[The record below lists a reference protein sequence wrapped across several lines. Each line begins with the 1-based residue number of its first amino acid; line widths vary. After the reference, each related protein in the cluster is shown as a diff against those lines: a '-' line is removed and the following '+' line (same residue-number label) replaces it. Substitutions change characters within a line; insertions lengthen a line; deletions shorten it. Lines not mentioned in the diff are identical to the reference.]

1 MPFMRLIKR
10 IILFIFFPAVSFAGI
25 GDNPLLGIKSSSM
38 GGTITSIGFD
48 GSAAFYNPATMTF
61 LKKNYINLGINYTS
75 PKSIF
80 LMNTG
85 EKYYTSKS
93 SLLPVSL
100 YGVYKFTDKIDLG
113 LAINN
118 PFQNNVSWDK
128 TWAGKYICI
137 SNKSNVQNIQPAI
150 SYRIN
155 DKFSIGGGLMFTLYR
170 HQASKAINYESS
182 AGDVI
187 MNYDLKG
194 SALGLNLGLNYNY
207 KKWHMGFAMRS
218 GLNYKKAKGEI
229 TLENAP
235 SSLLANGVLPSSN
248 AEVTANI
255 KLPSVISLGAAY
267 ELDQNWLLTMDVNIF
282 NWTNIDSLKLE
293 VANYD
298 QYNFKVDQDLSSSYA
313 IRFGARYNYS
323 KKLVFR
329 GGFAFDLAPV
339 LNTYVHPAYPEYNKF
354 IYTGGASYQ
363 LKKSFSVDAFVGYSD
378 IKERKETKN
387 INNFNGTYKA
397 NAFIGGIGLNYEF

>member
-1 MPFMRLIKR
+1 VI
-10 IILFIFFPAVSFAGI
+10 SFAGI
-25 GDNPLLGIKSSSM
+25 ADNPLLGIKSSAM

-61 LKKNYINLGINYTS
+61 LKKNFLNLGFNYNS
-75 PKSIF
+75 PKTIF

-85 EKYYTSKS
+85 EKYYSSKS
-93 SLLPVSL
+93 NSSPISL
-100 YGVYKFTDKIDLG
+100 YGVYKFTDKVDLG

-118 PFQNNVSWDK
+118 PFQNNISWDK
-128 TWAGKYICI
+128 NWAGKYICI
-137 SNKSNVQNIQPAI
+137 SNKSAVQSIQPAI
-150 SYRIN
+150 SYRVN
-155 DKFSIGGGLMFTLYR
+155 NKFSVGGGLMLTFYH
-170 HQASKAINYESS
+170 HQVSRALNYENAS
-182 AGDVI
+182 GDVI

-194 SALGLNLGLNYNY
+194 TALGLNLGLNYND
-207 KKWHMGFAMRS
+207 KKWHLGFALRT
-218 GLNYKKAKGEI
+218 GLNYKNAKGEA

-255 KLPSVISLGAAY
+255 KLPSVVSLGAAY
-267 ELDQNWLLTMDVNIF
+267 ELDQNWLVTMDVNIYS
-282 NWTNIDSLKLE
+282 WSNIDSLHMQ
-293 VANYD
+293 VSNYD
-298 QYNFKVDQDLSSSYA
+298 QYDFKINQDLTGSYA
-313 IRFGARYNYS
+313 IRFGTRYNYS
-323 KKLVFR
+323 KKLVLR

-339 LNTYVHPAYPEYNKF
+339 LNTYVHPAYPDYNKF
-354 IYTGGASYQ
+354 IYTCGASYQ
-363 LKKSFSVDAFVGYSD
+363 LKKSFSVDAFIGYSD

>member
-1 MPFMRLIKR
+1 MRLFKR
-10 IILFIFFPAVSFAGI
+10 IVLLVIFPLTSFAGI
-25 GDNPLLGIKSSSM
+25 GDNPFLGIKASSM

-48 GSAAFYNPATMTF
+48 GSAAFYNPATIAY
-61 LKKNYINLGINYTS
+61 LKKNTINLGINYNS

-85 EKYYTSKS
+85 EKYYSSKS
-93 SLLPVSL
+93 SSMPFGL
-100 YGVYKFTDKIDLG
+100 YGIYKFTDKINLG
-113 LAINN
+113 LVINN
-118 PFQNNVSWDK
+118 PFQNYISWDK
-128 TWAGKYICI
+128 SWAGKYLCI
-137 SNKSNVQNIQPAI
+137 SNKLNVQNIQPTI
-150 SYRIN
+150 SYRVN
-155 DKFSIGGGLMFTLYR
+155 NKLSVGGGLMFNLYR
-170 HQASKAINYESS
+170 HQLSKALNYENS
-182 AGDVI
+182 AGDALI
-187 MNYDLKG
+187 NYDLK
-194 SALGLNLGLNYNY
+194 SFALGLNLGVNYNV
-207 KKWHMGFAMRS
+207 KKWHLGFSLRS

-235 SSLLANGVLPSSN
+235 SSLLTNGVLPSSN

-267 ELDQNWLLTMDVNIF
+267 ELDQNWLLTMDVNIY
-282 NWTNIDSLKLE
+282 NWTNIDSLNVE

-298 QYNFKVDQDLSSSYA
+298 QYNFKVNQDLSSSYA

-354 IYTGGASYQ
+354 IYTGGVSYQ

-397 NAFIGGIGLNYEF
+397 SAVMGGIGLNYEF

>member
-1 MPFMRLIKR
+1 MRLLSR
-10 IILFIFFPAVSFAGI
+10 LVLLLFFPVVSFAGI
-25 GDNPLLGIKSSSM
+25 ADNPLLGIKSSAM

-61 LKKNYINLGINYTS
+61 LKKNYLNLGLNYNS
-75 PKSIF
+75 PKTLF

-85 EKYYTSKS
+85 EKYYSSKS
-93 SLLPVSL
+93 GLLPISL
-100 YGVYKFTDKIDLG
+100 YGVYKFTDKVDLG

-118 PFQNNVSWDK
+118 PFQNNISWDK
-128 TWAGKYICI
+128 NWAGKYICI
-137 SNKSNVQNIQPAI
+137 SNKTNVQNIQPAI
-150 SYRIN
+150 SYRVN
-155 DKFSIGGGLMFTLYR
+155 NKFSVGGGLMFAFYH
-170 HQASKAINYESS
+170 HQVSRALNYENAS
-182 AGDVI
+182 GDVI
-187 MNYDLKG
+187 MNYELKG
-194 SALGLNLGLNYNY
+194 TALGLNLGLNYND
-207 KKWHMGFAMRS
+207 KKWHFGFALRS
-218 GLNYKKAKGEI
+218 GLNYKNAKGEA

-248 AEVTANI
+248 SEVTANI
-255 KLPSVISLGAAY
+255 KLPSVVSLGAAY
-267 ELDQNWLLTMDVNIF
+267 ELDQNWLVTMDMNIY
-282 NWTNIDSLKLE
+282 NWANIDSLEIK
-293 VANYD
+293 VSNYQ
-298 QYNFKVDQDLSSSYA
+298 QYNFSINQDLAGSYA

-323 KKLVFR
+323 KKLILR

-354 IYTGGASYQ
+354 IYTCGASYH